1 MCSKSD
7 NVQRR
12 FGQQRRGHGEKK
24 DLTSVS
30 VPRVQ
35 WVQLDPYKKEAGRY
49 TRGSSNLSSLISLMM

>member
-1 MCSKSD
+1 MCSRSD

-35 WVQLDPYKKEAGRY
+35 WVQLYAYKKEEGR
-49 TRGSSNLSSLISLMM
+49 